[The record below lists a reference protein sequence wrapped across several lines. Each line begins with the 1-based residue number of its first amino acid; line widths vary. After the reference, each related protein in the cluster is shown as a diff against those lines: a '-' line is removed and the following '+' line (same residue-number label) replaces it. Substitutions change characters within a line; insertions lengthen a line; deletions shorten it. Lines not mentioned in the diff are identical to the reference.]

1 MKSNHRIRRMQRH
14 NRLRAR
20 AVHLNLVALIDV
32 FAVLVFF
39 LLLSASLAADRLNTL
54 GLDLPS
60 DSVPTLDTPPPKFL
74 KLTIRASQLE
84 LEDKSGAR
92 TLLPNVSEGHD
103 YASLASALVAIKKNA
118 LKDDQITLLV
128 EQEVPYDTLVQVM
141 DTARTAPE
149 GVVFESGSRDMFP
162 LISIGD
168 AQPVAGAAAG
178 GAP

>member
-20 AVHLNLVALIDV
+20 AVHLNLVSLIDV

-60 DSVPTLDTPPPKFL
+60 SDQPTLDTPPPKFL
-74 KLTIRASQLE
+74 KVTIRLDKLE
-84 LEDKSGAR
+84 VEDKNGRQTVLAN
-92 TLLPNVSEGHD
+92 TTQGHD
-103 YASLASALVAIKKNA
+103 LAGLANALLAIKKGVP
-118 LKDDQITLLV
+118 KDDQVTLLV
-128 EQEVPYDTLVQVM
+128 EQNVPYDQLVQVM
-141 DTARTAPE
+141 DTARNAPD

-168 AQPVAGAAAG
+168 AQPLAAAGAA
-178 GAP
+178 P